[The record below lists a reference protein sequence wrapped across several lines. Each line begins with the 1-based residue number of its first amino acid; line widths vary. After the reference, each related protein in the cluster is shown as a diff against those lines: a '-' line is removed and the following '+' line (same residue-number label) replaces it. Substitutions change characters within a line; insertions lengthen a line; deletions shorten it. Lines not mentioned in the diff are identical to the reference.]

1 MSEVL
6 AFVIEDDY
14 QLAHIYAE
22 ALRTAGY
29 EPEVI
34 PDGRTALSRVLE
46 VTPALILLDLHLA
59 EVSGKELL
67 QAIRAEANLNN
78 TRIVITTADAVL
90 AEEMRNDVDLIL
102 LKPISFV
109 QLQRLASR
117 MLRIEP

>member
-34 PDGRTALSRVLE
+34 SDGRTALSRIRE
-46 VTPALILLDLHLA
+46 ATPTLILLDLHLP
-59 EVSGKELL
+59 EISGKDLW
-67 QAIRAEANLNN
+67 QAIRAEPSLND
-78 TRIVITTADAVL
+78 TQVVITTADAIL
-90 AEEMRNDVDLIL
+90 AEEMRDDVDLIL
-102 LKPISFV
+102 LKPIGFV

-117 MLRIEP
+117 MLRIDP